1 MALSENGKRGSDA
14 ENEAATRMSD
24 GALGKAAKASA
35 KKGAKAKAEKPQAK
49 APEAKAK
56 GKKAEAASEAVR
68 AAKGQVDSD
77 DLDSAKA
84 AKRIV
89 ARWDAYQK
97 ATGALHDVNVTI
109 RDRNKSAEEKFKV
122 EIEAGI
128 EAGNQAQAAQKLHSV
143 VDAWQGWQEAIA
155 EGVEE
160 RKEAKEKRT
169 KAEKA
174 FERAVEE
181 SRQLTMFE
189 AD

>member
-1 MALSENGKRGSDA
+1 MALSDGGGRGHD
-14 ENEAATRMSD
+14 ETAARVS
-24 GALGKAAKASA
+24 AKAMNDA
-35 KKGAKAKAEKPQAK
+35 KAPKKGAKKAATKKPEK
-49 APEAKAK
+49 AKAK
-56 GKKAEAASEAVR
+56 PEKAAKPKKGEEAAARAREA
-68 AAKGQVDSD
+68 VDSD

-89 ARWDAYQK
+89 SRWDAYQK

-109 RDRNKSAEEKFKV
+109 RERNKAAEESFKT
-122 EIEAGI
+122 EIEKGI
-128 EAGNQAQAAQKLHSV
+128 EAGNQAQAAQKLHDV

-181 SRQLTMFE
+181 SRQMTLFE
-189 AD
+189 TD